1 MQTEEVVYRC
11 QNGSGCNWTVK
22 DNNNKEETSNAMQ
35 CESIRQQKY
44 KQCITNKSVIQ
55 MYVQIGEVVY
65 RYLNRSGCNLMVEDK
80 DD

>member
-1 MQTEEVVYRC
+1 M
-11 QNGSGCNWTVK
+11 K
-22 DNNNKEETSNAMQ
+22 DNNKKEETSNAMQ
-35 CESIRQQKY
+35 CEPKRQQKY

-65 RYLNRSGCNLMVEDK
+65 RYLNRIGCNLMVEDK